1 MGTHLLRATGQEI
14 VEGGDLFGEG
24 HVDGLRALRSL
35 ETPIDPNAPRLGPQ
49 VNQGGPHDQRVNDGR
64 DSIARRFI
72 QQAYGSIN
80 FVRHGSYC
88 GGAWRP
94 ARAVFGDLKKMPH
107 GRPDL
112 ENVEFAIFI
121 GTAPGNAGNP
131 FKRTGALLAKERAL
145 GKLEYV
151 VVGPAAFQRRQPCV
165 A

>member
-1 MGTHLLRATGQEI
+1 MWMACVRCARWRLDRSQRAR
-14 VEGGDLFGEG
+14 V
-24 HVDGLRALRSL
+24 
-35 ETPIDPNAPRLGPQ
+35 GPQ
-49 VNQGGPHDQRVNDGR
+49 VNQVALATSVNDGR

-88 GGAWRP
+88 GGAWRSGSG
-94 ARAVFGDLKKMPH
+94 AVFGDLKKMPH

-131 FKRTGALLAKERAL
+131 FKRTGALRKGACA
-145 GKLEYV
+145 
-151 VVGPAAFQRRQPCV
+151 RQ
-165 A
+165 ARIRGG